1 VFTDVVPT
9 ASSPSPLTRRGLL
22 ARRALR
28 RFLYSQMAMR
38 SAVMIALGKEAPL
51 VRFTVEDDPPSV
63 YLVFRI
69 APSEVSRLAPDLAL
83 PADLRLTPVRCLAGD
98 EPEHLLT
105 LNVYRVS
112 GITNGM
118 RAEWSVYVDD
128 GRGRPRYLVVD
139 ARSSGRSMDPVD
151 VITPASRVEHRVEG
165 DVVSL
170 AVGPPDEAFEA
181 SFSIP
186 HEAAKAVSAP
196 EWITA
201 NDEIYWANGISDRTF
216 YDGGLA
222 DASQVSV
229 DPAAVKVDD
238 RTRWAS
244 YVEPVPHR
252 VLVFREAIEF
262 VVSPWSNVEDLAR
275 R

>member
-1 VFTDVVPT
+1 VPR
-9 ASSPSPLTRRGLL
+9 APLTRRRLL
-22 ARRALR
+22 LRRALR

-38 SAVMIALGKEAPL
+38 SAVMIALGREAPL

-63 YLVFRI
+63 YLVFRVEPD
-69 APSEVSRLAPDLAL
+69 AVDRLAAELDLPSGLRLAPM
-83 PADLRLTPVRCLAGD
+83 RCLADDG
-98 EPEHLLT
+98 PAHLLT

-112 GITNGM
+112 GITNGT

-128 GRGRPRYLVVD
+128 GSGRTRYLIVD

-151 VITPASRVEHRVEG
+151 VITPASRVEHRREG

-170 AVGPPDEAFEA
+170 AVGPAGEAFEA
-181 SFSIP
+181 SFTIP
-186 HEAAKAVSAP
+186 HDAARVASAQ
-196 EWITA
+196 EWTTA

-222 DASQVSV
+222 DADQVLV
-229 DPAAVKVDD
+229 DPATVQLTD
-238 RTRWAS
+238 RTRWAA

-262 VVSPWSNVEDLAR
+262 VVSPWANVDELAR

>member
-1 VFTDVVPT
+1 
-9 ASSPSPLTRRGLL
+9 
-22 ARRALR
+22 
-28 RFLYSQMAMR
+28 M
-38 SAVMIALGKEAPL
+38 
-51 VRFTVEDDPPSV
+51 RFTVEADPPSV

-69 APSEVSRLAPDLAL
+69 APSERARLTQDLAL
-83 PADLRLTPVRCLAGD
+83 PGHLQLAPIRCLADD
-98 EPEHLLT
+98 EPEYLLT

-112 GITNGM
+112 GITNGR

-151 VITPASRVEHRVEG
+151 IITRASRVEHRRDG
-165 DVVSL
+165 GLVSL
-170 AVGPPDEAFEA
+170 VVGPEGEALEA
-181 SFSIP
+181 SVP
-186 HEAAKAVSAP
+186 TPQEAPKAASAI

-201 NDEIYWANGISDRTF
+201 NDAIYWSNGISDRTF

-222 DASQVSV
+222 DAEQVAI
-229 DPAAVKVDD
+229 DPTTVTVID
-238 RTRWAS
+238 RTRWAG
-244 YVEPVPHR
+244 YLEPGPHR

-262 VVSPWSNVEDLAR
+262 VVSPWSNVDELAR

>member
-1 VFTDVVPT
+1 MFTGAVP
-9 ASSPSPLTRRGLL
+9 APPSTLTTRGLL
-22 ARRALR
+22 LRRALR
-28 RFLYSQMAMR
+28 RLLYSQMAMR
-38 SAVMIALGKEAPL
+38 SAARIAIGREAPL

-69 APSEVSRLAPDLAL
+69 RPADRSRLLQDLGL
-83 PADLRLTPVRCLAGD
+83 PAGLRLAQVQCLAGD
-98 EPEHLLT
+98 EPEHLMT

-118 RAEWSVYVDD
+118 RAEWSVYVED
-128 GRGRPRYLVVD
+128 GQGRPRYLVVD

-151 VITPASRVEHRVEG
+151 VITPASRVDHRLDG
-165 DVVSL
+165 DVVSTV
-170 AVGPPDEAFEA
+170 VGPPGETFEA

-186 HEAAKAVSAP
+186 QEAVKAVSAP

-201 NDEIYWANGISDRTF
+201 NDEIYWANGIADRTF

-222 DASQVSV
+222 DADQLAV
-229 DPAAVKVDD
+229 DPTTVTVSD
-238 RTRWAS
+238 RTRWAG
-244 YVEPVPHR
+244 YLEPVPHR
-252 VLVFREAIEF
+252 VLVFRQAIEF
-262 VVSPWSNVEDLAR
+262 VVSPWANVDELAR

>member
-1 VFTDVVPT
+1 V
-9 ASSPSPLTRRGLL
+9 
-22 ARRALR
+22 LR

-38 SAVMIALGKEAPL
+38 SAVMIAIGREAPL

-69 APSEVSRLAPDLAL
+69 APEAVDRLAEDLAL
-83 PADLRLTPVRCLAGD
+83 PPGLRLAPVRCLAGD

-118 RAEWSVYVDD
+118 RAEWSVYVED
-128 GRGRPRYLVVD
+128 GSGRRRYLIVD

-151 VITPASRVEHRVEG
+151 VITPASRVEHRLDG

-170 AVGPPDEAFEA
+170 VVGPPGEAFEA
-181 SFSIP
+181 SFAIP
-186 HEAAKAVSAP
+186 GDATKVPSSP

-222 DASQVSV
+222 DADQLTV
-229 DPAAVKVDD
+229 DPATVKVDD
-238 RTRWAS
+238 RTRWAD
-244 YVEPVPHR
+244 YVEPIPHR

-262 VVSPWSNVEDLAR
+262 VVSPWSNVDDLAR